1 MTIVLWAV
9 FIVSLVILIRKANQ
23 DDQDDEKPKRK

>member
-9 FIVSLVILIRKANQ
+9 FIASLVILIRKANQ
-23 DDQDDEKPKRK
+23 EHNKRKRK